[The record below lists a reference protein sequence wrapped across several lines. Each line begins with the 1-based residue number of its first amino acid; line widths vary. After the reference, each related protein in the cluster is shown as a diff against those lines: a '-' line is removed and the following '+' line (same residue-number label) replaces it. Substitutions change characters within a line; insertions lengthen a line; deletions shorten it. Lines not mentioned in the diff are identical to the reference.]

1 MDQSTTERVAGHVRA
16 ALARQRRTG
25 RWLALAVGM
34 SKTTMSRRLNGQQEF
49 GVNELA
55 AVAAALG
62 VPIESLFADDQVRAS

>member
-1 MDQSTTERVAGHVRA
+1 
-16 ALARQRRTG
+16 
-25 RWLALAVGM
+25 M